1 MQLLIELRGCPEAP
15 AGGAGLARRRRCHQ
29 LQTSIR
35 DGSNGLGDIGDIEG
49 MAWLAPPGHTQAEG
63 ILEQRCY
70 RLADFYLPR
79 GMPRR

>member
-1 MQLLIELRGCPEAP
+1 M
-15 AGGAGLARRRRCHQ
+15 
-29 LQTSIR
+29 
-35 DGSNGLGDIGDIEG
+35 EG